1 MPITVAD
8 VATLEKYLEGV
19 MNRSEHHAETVGAV
33 ALALLGA
40 VLWSK
45 DDGSPLEVRT
55 YAGQPANIVRFKIG
69 GKRYLLAY
77 NHRGGCIELRTNT
90 QTGRVRQRFTND
102 TSVVEV
108 RDTFLKLKRA

>member
-1 MPITVAD
+1 MPITVED

-19 MNRSEHHAETVGAV
+19 MDRSEHHAETVGAV

-45 DDGSPLEVRT
+45 DDGTPLEVRT
-55 YAGQPANIVRFKIG
+55 YAGQPANIVRFRIN

-77 NHRGGCIELRTNT
+77 NHRAGSIELRSST
-90 QTGRVRQRFTND
+90 QSGPVRKRFTNE

-108 RDTFLKLKRA
+108 RDTFLKLKSA